1 MGRFIGMLWSSEALP
16 ISSNTTIMC
25 QTRMTL
31 LSWKTMLCSSY
42 LSPRQYYL
50 SQQCHLLLHRALM
63 FSKFTRVIA
72 WLESEKQMFWINV
85 MHWLGQA
92 FIFWFLVRLN
102 FLKENMVLKAE
113 VDILKIQHHGMG
125 NYGHMSYL
133 SYRIRKKIYNRQRL
147 VSKRKC
153 KSLFGWQGKAG
164 RNTITIWTKLLLD
177 VIVSKS
183 WFSVNSELNVKVEKS

>member
-72 WLESEKQMFWINV
+72 WLESAKQMFWINV
-85 MHWLGQA
+85 MHPVGTSIYFL
-92 FIFWFLVRLN
+92 IFSEIKFSEREHGFKSRGGYL
-102 FLKENMVLKAE
+102 ENTTSWHGKLWSHVLFM
-113 VDILKIQHHGMG
+113 L
-125 NYGHMSYL
+125 
-133 SYRIRKKIYNRQRL
+133 
-147 VSKRKC
+147 
-153 KSLFGWQGKAG
+153 
-164 RNTITIWTKLLLD
+164 
-177 VIVSKS
+177 
-183 WFSVNSELNVKVEKS
+183 